1 MKGNK
6 IINVGIVGTGYL
18 GSFHIEQYKQ
28 IDTLKVA
35 GFYEINK
42 ELSKN
47 IEEKY
52 HIKAYDS
59 LKDLLNK
66 CDAVSIATPTKKH
79 FNIAMEALRSGCHVF
94 I

>member
-28 IDTLKVA
+28 IDTLKIA

-66 CDAVSIATPTKKH
+66 CDAESIALAWDLLAECGLKELSLEIRK
-79 FNIAMEALRSGCHVF
+79 S
-94 I
+94 